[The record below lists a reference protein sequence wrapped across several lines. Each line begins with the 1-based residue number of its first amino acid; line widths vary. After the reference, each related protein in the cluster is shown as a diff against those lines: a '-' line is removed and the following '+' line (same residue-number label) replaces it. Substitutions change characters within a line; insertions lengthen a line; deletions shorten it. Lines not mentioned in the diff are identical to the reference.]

1 MLCGGEKR
9 GDEGEKKVF
18 FFTRVE
24 DLLRLTSGS
33 PESTLV
39 WIRILP
45 MRTSLHTALRAGS
58 IVSPARRTDT
68 PVICGDEEKTE
79 TWRMSGGKPPENTT
93 VTHPFPVVTAAF
105 VLVTLRRLNYTRLP
119 EKNEK
124 NKTAKYC

>member
-1 MLCGGEKR
+1 MMKGLK
-9 GDEGEKKVF
+9 
-18 FFTRVE
+18 

-68 PVICGDEEKTE
+68 PVICGDETKAEA
-79 TWRMSGGKPPENTT
+79 WRMSGGNLVETQPSLT
-93 VTHPFPVVTAAF
+93 PFPS
-105 VLVTLRRLNYTRLP
+105 
-119 EKNEK
+119 
-124 NKTAKYC
+124 

>member
-1 MLCGGEKR
+1 MIFADVFGQTQVMQLARPRGEETGCHGYRSRKGMVTTETHVTWRREKR
-9 GDEGEKKVF
+9 QLEKKKK
-18 FFTRVE
+18 

-68 PVICGDEEKTE
+68 PVICGDED
-79 TWRMSGGKPPENTT
+79 G
-93 VTHPFPVVTAAF
+93 
-105 VLVTLRRLNYTRLP
+105 
-119 EKNEK
+119 
-124 NKTAKYC
+124 